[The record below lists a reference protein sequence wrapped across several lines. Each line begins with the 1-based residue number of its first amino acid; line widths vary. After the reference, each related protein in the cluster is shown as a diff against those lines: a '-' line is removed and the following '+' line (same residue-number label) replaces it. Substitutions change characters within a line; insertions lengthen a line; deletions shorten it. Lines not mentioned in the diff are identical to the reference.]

1 MLLPTL
7 GRQRP
12 HIPSLAVKLG
22 RTMCATHTQQLII
35 FTM

>member
-1 MLLPTL
+1 MLLPVS
-7 GRQRP
+7 GGSARS
-12 HIPSLAVKLG
+12 IPSLAVKLG